1 MDHALLAALL
11 VALSLAAVLLTSGV
25 AKLRDRV
32 ATRDAFDALRVPEV
46 VPREAAAIALP
57 WLELALGVL
66 LLAAP
71 RPWLVPVAVGV
82 LVLMLAYTAV
92 IARALGFD
100 EPVTCS
106 CFGSIGRHDVD
117 RTTLVRNLLLTVL
130 AAALLWSAL
139 AGGSTPGAVAG
150 LDASGWWAVAA
161 AVAAA
166 AVAVLVAGGPS
177 AAGPGSAPDDELLDY
192 DRQPIPYGVV
202 ATRDGRTATL
212 RELAMTQARLVVV
225 LSPGCGPCVRT
236 AERLDD
242 WAARLSPA
250 VGVLAVYPD
259 VSSAATQ
266 AQHAADLSLSEPD
279 LNVRR
284 LFSVGTPA
292 AVLLGADGF
301 LAGGPVFGEDVIAE
315 FVDDV
320 LAALAEQPDPA
331 DQPSS

>member
-1 MDHALLAALL
+1 MDHAPLAALV
-11 VALSLAAVLLTSGV
+11 VALTLAAVLLTSGV

-32 ATRDAFDALRVPEV
+32 ATRDAFDALRVPGL
-46 VPREAAAIALP
+46 VPRDAAAAALP
-57 WLELALGVL
+57 WLEVALGVL

-71 RPWLVPVAVGV
+71 HPWLVPVAVGV

-92 IARALGFD
+92 IARALRFD
-100 EPVTCS
+100 EPVTCA
-106 CFGSIGRHDVD
+106 CFGSTGRHDVD
-117 RTTLVRNLLLTVL
+117 RTTLARNVLLTVL
-130 AAALLWSAL
+130 SAALLWSAL
-139 AGGSTPGAVAG
+139 AGGSTPGATAEIG
-150 LDASGWWAVAA
+150 AAGWWAVAA
-161 AVAAA
+161 AAAAA
-166 AVAVLVAGGPS
+166 AVAVLVAAAPS
-177 AAGPGSAPDDELLDY
+177 APSGTVPDEELLDY
-192 DRQPIPYGVV
+192 EREPIPYGVV
-202 ATRDGRTATL
+202 STRDGRTATL
-212 RELAMTQARLVVV
+212 RELAMTQARLLVV

-259 VSSAATQ
+259 VSSAA
-266 AQHAADLSLSEPD
+266 AASQHAAELSVSEPD

-301 LAGGPVFGEDVIAE
+301 LAGGPVFGEDGIAE

-320 LAALAEQPDPA
+320 LAALAEEPDPA
-331 DQPSS
+331 DPIAAE